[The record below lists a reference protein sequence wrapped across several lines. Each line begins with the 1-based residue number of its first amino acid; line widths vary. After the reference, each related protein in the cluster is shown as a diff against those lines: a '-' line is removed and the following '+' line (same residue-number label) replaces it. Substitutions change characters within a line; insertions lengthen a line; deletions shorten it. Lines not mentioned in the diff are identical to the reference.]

1 MNSFFD
7 QYGIYLF
14 LALGGFCIAKGIKI
28 LVTGELSDREELA
41 LKTFPAK
48 GRKRYRTLSAA
59 MNIMSGV
66 VCIAV
71 SLSIFMNLIQ
81 PEIIRIF
88 ALTAVVVMVVAF
100 VLVRDSCRKAK

>member
-7 QYGIYLF
+7 QYGLYLF

-28 LVTGELSDREELA
+28 LATKKLSDREELA
-41 LKTFPAK
+41 LRVFPEK
-48 GRKRYRTLSAA
+48 GRKRYRILSSV
-59 MNIMSGV
+59 MNMVSGV

-71 SLSIFMNLIQ
+71 TVIMSMNLVE
-81 PEIIRIF
+81 PKIIRIF

-100 VLVRDSCRKAK
+100 ILVRDSCRKAK